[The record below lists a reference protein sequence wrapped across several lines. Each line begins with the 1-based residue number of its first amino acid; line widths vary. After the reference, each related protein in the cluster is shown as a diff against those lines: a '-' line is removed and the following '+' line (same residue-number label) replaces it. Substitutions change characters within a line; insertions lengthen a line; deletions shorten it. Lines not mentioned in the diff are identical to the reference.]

1 MGAEVDQSRERGVC
15 NVPRI
20 SQTKTTQP
28 NIKIKWRGVKKKKQN
43 KQKTPKQKSNI
54 RRSAG
59 LSPLQKRPILPR
71 RGARSRRQS
80 SPAAAFPPLPSLQ
93 TKLSSRC
100 TSLEMMTW
108 RPPPGKFPEAG
119 ELLRIQRRKP
129 IVPQDVKDFFPF
141 LFSFP
146 SKHPQKVRKK

>member
-1 MGAEVDQSRERGVC
+1 MGAEVDQSREREVC
-15 NVPRI
+15 KVPRI

-28 NIKIKWRGVKKKKQN
+28 NIKIKWRGVKKKT
-43 KQKTPKQKSNI
+43 KQKNPKQKSNI

-93 TKLSSRC
+93 TELSSRC
-100 TSLEMMTW
+100 TSLEKMTW

-129 IVPQDVKDFFPF
+129 IVPRGVKDFFPF
-141 LFSFP
+141 LLFFSFP